1 MAQPNA
7 LNPVFE
13 TVYSTAQSITAD
25 DSASSLN
32 TIQAGKDKVVV
43 AGVTND
49 ANDFIVLPSL
59 ASVPDGH
66 TIKVLNNAGSNFEL
80 RTPATS
86 GEKINTVDSDGTQEY
101 LCVDAEV
108 VVLTKVSGTDGWS
121 AYDIPAL
128 GGVGTATVPD

>member
-1 MAQPNA
+1 MALSNS
-7 LNPVFE
+7 LNPSFVGINLVPQE
-13 TVYSTAQSITAD
+13 LTAD
-25 DSASSLN
+25 DSASTLN
-32 TIQAGKDKVVV
+32 TIEAGRVAVVV
-43 AGVTND
+43 TGVTND

-59 ASVPDGH
+59 ADVSVGH
-66 TIKVLNNAGSNFEL
+66 QIRIACNAGSNFEL

-108 VVLTKVSGTDGWS
+108 VVLTKVSDTDGWT
-121 AYDIPAL
+121 AVDLPAL